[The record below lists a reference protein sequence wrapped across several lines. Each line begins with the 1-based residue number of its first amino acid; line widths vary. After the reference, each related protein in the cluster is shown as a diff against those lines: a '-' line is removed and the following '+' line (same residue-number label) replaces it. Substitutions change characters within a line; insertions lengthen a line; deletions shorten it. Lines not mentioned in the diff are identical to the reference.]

1 MHFVALA
8 HLHLAWHDH
17 VHGGIIMRASLCHPS
32 STNSQVVAEGLG
44 TIMPLLPPDLPAHPK
59 LCHSFFDTVAFML
72 EVSEVW

>member
-1 MHFVALA
+1 
-8 HLHLAWHDH
+8 
-17 VHGGIIMRASLCHPS
+17 MRDSLCHPS

-59 LCHSFFDTVAFML
+59 LCHSFFDTVAFMH